1 MSHIILISALILSFF
16 ATSALADKCKDPIVD
31 EVGVLSSDDTAQ
43 ISAAMN
49 KLVSQGADPRV
60 HILSSY
66 HNASSIDGHQVA
78 FQKIC
83 ALKGWQEKDGRLKSN
98 MVLMFFVPKKGA
110 VGLYYGSKWKDN
122 LDSAKESVL
131 NDVGKLSRNGN
142 IASGTLSGLTR
153 LRDVLSG
160 TSMSSKNTAVSIPA
174 EISAQKCGESII
186 DEVQVL
192 SSRDRSQILAE
203 MNKLTVRGAD
213 SRVHI
218 LSSLH
223 GAGSIEAYK
232 KSMQSSCASWR
243 SADGGFKNNMILI
256 LFAPAEKVLSFSYGE
271 QWRRFL
277 ESGKASVFTDMA
289 ARFREKKIAEGI
301 VAGLADVDNLL
312 SVRLSEANKS
322 VVINNPTDY
331 SGFWSVLRGIFVVG
345 VIIFIL
351 WIGYRWFRQKEYR
364 RSVQRDAITMKGSCV
379 KEAHRYETPIAILK
393 SQIASTRLVGAQK
406 EELGIAISKAESLYR
421 AALAQFENLEQSRN
435 NPEAPNLSDLEYAN
449 IKERYEKL
457 LDEFRKVDTMLETIE
472 RMLAAPQN
480 IPYVSTEV
488 PVEKNATATPDNGKA
503 VSPPAAAARR
513 EKTYL
518 RRSTPVQP
526 QASRDTHE
534 HHQSG
539 DTIIAPIILGD
550 GGSDNESSW
559 ERHRERDPDVPV
571 IVDPRDDMQSPS
583 SDGDSISGNIGNSG
597 DGDTYSGSIG
607 ISNPDGDGVSGSIM
621 QDDNASSTSTWEGGG
636 GTQY

>member
-1 MSHIILISALILSFF
+1 MMSHIILISALILSFF
-16 ATSALADKCKDPIVD
+16 ATSAFADKCKDPIVD

-43 ISAAMN
+43 ISKAMN

-66 HNASSIDGHQVA
+66 HNSSSIDGHQVA

-83 ALKGWQEKDGRLKSN
+83 AAKGWQENDGKLKSN
-98 MVLMFFVPKKGA
+98 MILIFFVPKKGA
-110 VGLYYGSKWKDN
+110 VGLYYGNQWKER
-122 LDSAKESVL
+122 LDSVKSSVL
-131 NDVGKLSRNGN
+131 SSLSGSSS
-142 IASGTLSGLTR
+142 IASGISYGLTSLGGTLSGKSLPSQNIAPSH
-153 LRDVLSG
+153 LS
-160 TSMSSKNTAVSIPA
+160 V
-174 EISAQKCGESII
+174 ISAQVCNESLL
-186 DEVQVL
+186 DEEKVL
-192 SSRDRSQILAE
+192 SSSETSQILAA
-203 MNKLTVRGAD
+203 MNKLTLRGAD
-213 SRVHI
+213 PRVHI

-223 GAGSIEAYK
+223 GTGSIEAYK

-331 SGFWSVLRGIFVVG
+331 SGFWSVLKGIVVVG
-345 VIIFIL
+345 VIVFIL
-351 WIGYRWFRQKEYR
+351 WIGYLLFRRKEQR

-379 KEAHRYETPIAILK
+379 KEVHRYETPIALLK
-393 SQIASTRLVGAQK
+393 SQIAKTRLVGAQK
-406 EELGIAISKAESLYR
+406 ENLDAVILKVESLYR
-421 AALAQFENLEQSRN
+421 VALAQFENLEQSRN

-457 LDEFRKVDTMLETIE
+457 LDEFRKVDTMLETVE

-480 IPYVSTEV
+480 VPYVSTEV

-518 RRSTPVQP
+518 RRSAPVQP

-539 DTIIAPIILGD
+539 DTIIAPIILGG

-597 DGDTYSGSIG
+597 DGDTHSGSIG